1 MFSGATVPVRRLRA
15 MNGRLVE
22 VPAKR
27 GRTHLQ
33 FRRFAGCPICHL
45 RLCSFA
51 RRHQEV
57 ADAGIVEVVLFHS
70 PDDELRGYQSSL
82 PFAVV
87 ADPDWVLYREFGV
100 GTGLR
105 AAADP
110 RAWWGAIRGGTSA
123 LVRRNDPDCAGVGR
137 RYGTTHWGLPADFL
151 IDPDG
156 TVVAAHY
163 GRHADDQW
171 SVGQLL
177 DVHRLLR
184 GTETA

>member
-1 MFSGATVPVRRLRA
+1 
-15 MNGRLVE
+15 MNGRRVE
-22 VPAKR
+22 VPAKG

-45 RLCSFA
+45 DLCSFA
-51 RRHQEV
+51 DRYQEV
-57 ADAGIVEVVLFHS
+57 AGAGIVEVVLFHS

-87 ADPDWVLYREFGV
+87 ADPDWVLYRDFRV
-100 GTGLR
+100 GTGLW

-110 RAWWGAIRGGTSA
+110 QAWWGAIRGGTAA
-123 LVRRNDPDCAGVGR
+123 LLRRNNPDRAGVGR
-137 RYGTTHWGLPADFL
+137 TYGTTHLGLPVDFL

-163 GRHADDQW
+163 GRHSGDQW
-171 SVGQLL
+171 SVDQLL
-177 DVHRLLR
+177 EVQRLLR
-184 GTETA
+184 GTKG